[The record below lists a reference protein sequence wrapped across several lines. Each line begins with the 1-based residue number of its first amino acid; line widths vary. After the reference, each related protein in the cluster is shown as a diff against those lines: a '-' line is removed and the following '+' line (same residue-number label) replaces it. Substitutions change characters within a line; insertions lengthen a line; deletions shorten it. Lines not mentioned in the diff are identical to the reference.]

1 MSLLPVRPGLALFEV
16 PLTETDAA
24 TGYDVLLTNA
34 VQAEALGYQTY
45 WVAEGRFSNIGLP
58 SSLVLL
64 SALSQ
69 RTHRLRLGT
78 AVIPLAF
85 DHPLRL
91 AESASVVNTLSGDR
105 LELGVGKGNGGG
117 FSTAAYNVYE
127 LDEAQREELYRNALA
142 RLRDAFDLEH
152 VSEGQAFGF
161 YPPAGRLPLRLW
173 QATSKPDTARDIG
186 RSGDGLQL
194 HRFAQGGPT
203 GEVQALLVEAYV
215 SELPSGRKPRIGV
228 SRSVLPADSKKDA
241 RRLFAD
247 YLARNP
253 TALPWATPGTSVA
266 DLMRDFYILHGT
278 PEEIVA
284 ELAADSAANAATD
297 YLFSVPLGLSDRH
310 YRDSLAVIAEV
321 IHPKLPATPYSEPGL
336 AQAAAPVAVS

>member
-24 TGYDVLLTNA
+24 AGYDVLLANA
-34 VQAEALGYQTY
+34 VRAESLGYQTY

-69 RTHRLRLGT
+69 RTQRLRLGT

-91 AESASVVNTLSGDR
+91 AESAAVVNTLSNDR

-117 FSTAAYNVYE
+117 FSSAAYTVYE
-127 LDEAQREELYRNALA
+127 LDEAQRESLYRDALT
-142 RLRDAFDLEH
+142 RLKDAFELEH
-152 VSEGQAFGF
+152 ISEGEAFGF
-161 YPPAGRLPLRLW
+161 YPPAGQLPRRLW

-203 GEVQALLVEAYV
+203 GEVQAVLVEAYV
-215 SELPSGRKPRIGV
+215 SELPSERNPRIGV
-228 SRSVLPADSKKDA
+228 SRSVLPAESKQDA

-247 YLARNP
+247 HLERNP
-253 TALPWATPGTSVA
+253 TALAWATPGTSIP

-310 YRDSLAVIAEV
+310 YRESLAVIAEE
-321 IHPKLPATPYSEPGL
+321 IHPELPAAPYSAPGL
-336 AQAAAPVAVS
+336 EHAAAPVAVS